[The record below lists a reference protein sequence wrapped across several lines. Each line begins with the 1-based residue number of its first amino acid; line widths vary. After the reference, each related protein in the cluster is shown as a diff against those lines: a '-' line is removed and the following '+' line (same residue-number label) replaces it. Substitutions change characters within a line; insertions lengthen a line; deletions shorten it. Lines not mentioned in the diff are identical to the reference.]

1 MGIDFYAFTENVAMR
16 RREIKDLDFEEW
28 KKIKEA
34 EGLNEFAYVRE
45 SYHGVTHAVPV
56 FAEETYNEQ
65 VDEEED
71 KEKGILR
78 MDNYVSIPAKILR
91 ERLPETEAAC
101 WRRARDYAKAAARA
115 GDPEPEEETRKY
127 AEGQIEEFRKIVEVA
142 EKEELEGRRVW
153 LYNSY

>member
-1 MGIDFYAFTENVAMR
+1 MGIDFYAYTEKVATRMQ
-16 RREIKDLDFEEW
+16 EIEDLGFEEW

-71 KEKGILR
+71 KKKGILR
-78 MDNYVSIPAKILR
+78 MGNYVSVPAKILR

-101 WRRARDYAKAAARA
+101 WSRARGYAKAASSD
-115 GDPEPEEETRKY
+115 GNSESEEETREY
-127 AEGQIEEFRKIVEVA
+127 AEGQIEKFRKIVEVA
-142 EKEELEGRRVW
+142 EKEESEGRRVW

>member
-1 MGIDFYAFTENVAMR
+1 MGIDFYAFTESVATR
-16 RREIKDLDFEEW
+16 RQEIEDLDFEEW

-34 EGLNEFAYVRE
+34 EELNEFAYVRE

-56 FAEETYNEQ
+56 FAEETYNETGN
-65 VDEEED
+65 EEED
-71 KEKGILR
+71 KEKGIIR
-78 MDNYVSIPAKILR
+78 MGAYTSIPAKMLR

-101 WRRARDYAKAAARA
+101 WSRARGYAKAAASS
-115 GDPEPEEETRKY
+115 GDPESEEETRKY

-142 EKEELEGRRVW
+142 EKEESEGRRVW

>member
-1 MGIDFYAFTENVAMR
+1 MGVDFYAFTESVATR
-16 RREIKDLDFEEW
+16 RQEIEDLDFEEW

-65 VDEEED
+65 VNEEED
-71 KEKGILR
+71 KKKGILR
-78 MDNYVSIPAKILR
+78 MSDYVSVPAKILR

-101 WRRARDYAKAAARA
+101 WSRARGYADMAARA

-127 AEGQIEEFRKIVEVA
+127 AEGQIEKFRKIVEVA
-142 EKEELEGRRVW
+142 EKEEMEGRRVW